1 MNIDH
6 KVAQL
11 LVSRVCHD
19 LAGGVSAL
27 STGAELLSE
36 DNQMA
41 DDEAL
46 SVIAMS
52 ATQCASRL
60 AFFRVAFGLGGG
72 ESDTITT
79 DELKAL
85 VEAYLQGGRVSLTWA
100 ARNVRIGL
108 MPGKLLL
115 NLCLIGAE
123 SLPRGGALRID
134 VTQIDRLENDGPEND
149 GPENARPE
157 NARPEN
163 ARPENAGPENAGPEN
178 EGHLGFAVSA
188 QGVGAGLRPELQTAL
203 AVGVATDLL
212 TARTVNGH
220 FAAILA
226 ESLGAEM
233 EILAEDQGEIRLA
246 ALM

>member
-41 DDEAL
+41 DDETL
-46 SVIAMS
+46 NVIAMS

-60 AFFRVAFGLGGG
+60 AFFRAAFGLGGG
-72 ESDTITT
+72 ESDTVTT
-79 DELKAL
+79 DELKKL
-85 VEAYLQGGRVSLTWA
+85 LGDYLQGGRVSLIWA
-100 ARNVRIGL
+100 AQNTRIGL

-115 NLCLIGAE
+115 CLCLIGAE
-123 SLPRGGALRID
+123 SLPRGGDLRID
-134 VTQIDRLENDGPEND
+134 ISEIGGR
-149 GPENARPE
+149 
-157 NARPEN
+157 
-163 ARPENAGPENAGPEN
+163 
-178 EGHLGFAVSA
+178 LGFAVFA
-188 QGVGAGLRPELQTAL
+188 QGAGAGLRAEIQAAM
-203 AVGVATDLL
+203 AVDAASQSL
-212 TARTVNGH
+212 TARTVHGH

-226 ESLGAEM
+226 HSLGAEM
-233 EILAEDQGEIRLA
+233 ETLAEDLGEIRLA
-246 ALM
+246 VLL